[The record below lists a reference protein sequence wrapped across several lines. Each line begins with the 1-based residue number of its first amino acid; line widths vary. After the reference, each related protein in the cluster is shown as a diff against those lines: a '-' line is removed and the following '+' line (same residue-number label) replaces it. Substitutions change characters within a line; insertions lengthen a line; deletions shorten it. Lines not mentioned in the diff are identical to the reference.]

1 MISSGSQEFDLLRD
15 KVKTDLNLRGEL
27 EYALAL
33 NVMRV
38 DPSDRANRFGSGAA
52 VEWIVAATAYSAG
65 IITMPAGHNSNGFDL
80 RDMRSLAKQL
90 WSVKNQTKKGVFRI
104 SNGMGG
110 SGKGFVDPVV
120 FLSPGLPGITFADPL
135 THVDLASKASD
146 TKDAVILRFA
156 DVLAHATNHP
166 ECVAQCAL
174 PKNDHSG
181 KHDPWMD
188 YVKSLLEPARFP
200 NLAQMFRDAAP
211 SNASVSSEIERLAS
225 LRDNGSITN
234 EQFDELLRKL

>member
-1 MISSGSQEFDLLRD
+1 MISSGSKEFDLLRA
-15 KVKTDLNLRGEL
+15 KVQSDLNLRGEL

-33 NVMRV
+33 NVKRV

-65 IITMPAGHNSNGFDL
+65 ILTMPAGHNSNGFDL
-80 RDMRSLAKQL
+80 RDMRNLAKQL
-90 WSVKNQTKKGVFRI
+90 WSVKNQTKRGDFRI

-120 FLSPGLPGITFADPL
+120 FLSPALPGITFADPL
-135 THVDLASKASD
+135 IHVDLASKSRE
-146 TKDAVILRFA
+146 TGDAVILGFA

-166 ECVAQCAL
+166 ECVARCAL
-174 PKNDHSG
+174 PENDHTG

-211 SNASVSSEIERLAS
+211 SNATVSSEIERLAG
-225 LRDNGSITN
+225 LRDNGAISN
-234 EQFDELLRKL
+234 EQFDELIRKL